1 MSYKV
6 KIKIGTDS
14 DFTLIYD
21 MPNFPYKF
29 KSLNGE
35 IKMTMWLVDDHDL
48 AKVQL
53 VEFLRTLSIK
63 THKDGLKDVFEESV
77 YNYSVELYDQG
88 LASNHNLLSGNYE
101 MEVFIFA
108 EYSQY
113 L

>member
-6 KIKIGTDS
+6 KIKINTDG

-53 VEFLRTLSIK
+53 VEFLRTC
-63 THKDGLKDVFEESV
+63 
-77 YNYSVELYDQG
+77 
-88 LASNHNLLSGNYE
+88 
-101 MEVFIFA
+101 
-108 EYSQY
+108 
-113 L
+113 